1 MISIIYILFSYFWYI
16 GVFISEYEINKL
28 KYLNWMEVVSALV
41 APISFPILLGIYMNQ
56 EK

>member
-1 MISIIYILFSYFWYI
+1 MGIIYILFSYFWYI
-16 GVFISEYEINKL
+16 GIFISEYEINKL
-28 KYLNWMEVVSALV
+28 KYLNWMEVVSALS